1 MSIDLKDSA
10 SLLGSRI
17 CHDLISPLGAIS
29 NGVELLSMT
38 GAADTPEM
46 KLIEEAVASA
56 NARVKFFRVALGA
69 ATGTQMLARGEVLK
83 LLDGCY
89 AGGRLTVRW
98 NPPSDPT
105 RTEAKIALLG
115 LMCIETTLPQGGEI
129 IINEERGNWQMQAYG
144 PQLRFDAKLWS
155 CLGRSPVAP
164 ADIAS
169 SQVQFL
175 LLREALDAIGAQAMV
190 GQSDTAVSL
199 RY

>member
-1 MSIDLKDSA
+1 MSVDLKDSA
-10 SLLGSRI
+10 SLLGSRL

-38 GAADTPEM
+38 GAANSPEM

-69 ATGTQMLARGEVLK
+69 ATGTQMLARSEVLK

-89 AGGRLTVRW
+89 GGGRLAVRW

-105 RTEAKIALLG
+105 RTEAKVALLA
-115 LMCIETTLPQGGEI
+115 LMCLETTLPQGGEI
-129 IINEERGNWQMQAYG
+129 MINEERGSWQLQAYG
-144 PQLRFDAKLWS
+144 PTVRYDAEIWS
-155 CLGRSPVAP
+155 VLTRGSQEPL
-164 ADIAS
+164 AS
-169 SQVQFL
+169 SQVQFQL
-175 LLREALDAIGAQAMV
+175 LHDALTAISASPLV
-190 GQSDTAVSL
+190 GHSDSAVSL

>member
-1 MSIDLKDSA
+1 MTTTNLKDSA
-10 SLLGSRI
+10 ALLGSRI

-38 GAADTPEM
+38 GAANSPEM

-69 ATGTQMLARGEVLK
+69 ASSGQMMARGELLK

-89 AGGRLTVRW
+89 GGGRLVVRW
-98 NPPSDPT
+98 KPSSDPT
-105 RTEAKIALLG
+105 RVEAKTALLA
-115 LMCIETTLPQGGEI
+115 LMCLETALPQGGEI
-129 IINEERGNWQMQAYG
+129 VIDEDRGNWQMQAFG
-144 PQLRFDAKLWS
+144 PAVRYDGSTWNVLTR
-155 CLGRSPVAP
+155 G
-164 ADIAS
+164 ADGELPS

-175 LLREALDAIGAQAMV
+175 LLHDALQHQELRPLV
-190 GQSDTAVSL
+190 GHSDSAVSL

>member
-10 SLLGSRI
+10 SLLGSRL

-38 GAADTPEM
+38 GIANSPEM

-56 NARVKFFRVALGA
+56 NARVRFFRVALGA
-69 ATGTQMLARGEVLK
+69 ATGTQMLARAEVMK

-89 AGGRLTVRW
+89 GGGRLTVKW

-105 RTEAKIALLG
+105 RTEAKVALLA
-115 LMCIETTLPQGGEI
+115 LMCMETTLPQGGEI
-129 IINEERGNWQMQAYG
+129 LINADRGAWQMQAYG
-144 PQLRFDAKLWS
+144 PQVRYEAALWS
-155 CLGRSPVAP
+155 VLTRGNSEN
-164 ADIAS
+164 IAS
-169 SQVQFL
+169 NHVQFV
-175 LLREALDAIGAQAMV
+175 LLRDAFEAMGSQPLV
-190 GQSDTAVSL
+190 GNSDSAVSL